1 MLPFAPKT
9 ASQLSQILT
18 TRRRT
23 PDIPVEAPSH
33 GSTREPSEEPSQ
45 KSPTP
50 SSRQPSSLASS
61 RTPSSRHK
69 DTIEAK
75 KRVAFEVDFAR
86 IGQEYS
92 YGKRTHRS
100 IKNSR
105 VSWIYLHGMELASK
119 ENKDKHWICK
129 LCYEAGK
136 PKVLVASS
144 TASASRHLL
153 THDLYPP
160 GQRPIQ

>member
-1 MLPFAPKT
+1 L
-9 ASQLSQILT
+9 
-18 TRRRT
+18 
-23 PDIPVEAPSH
+23 
-33 GSTREPSEEPSQ
+33 
-45 KSPTP
+45 
-50 SSRQPSSLASS
+50 
-61 RTPSSRHK
+61 RHK

-75 KRVAFEVDFAR
+75 KRVAFEIDFAW
-86 IGQEYS
+86 IGQDYS

-119 ENKDKHWICK
+119 ENKDKHWTCK
-129 LCYEAGK
+129 LCYEASK

-160 GQRPIQ
+160 GKRPINNTVDAWVEGVHPLQAERWREHFIDWITHDDITFE